1 MATIY
6 NGWVSR
12 HVNRRVSVPMAR
24 LLARTPATPN
34 QVSVGALV
42 VAVGSM
48 AAYIAGIGYLGGILA
63 QLSSIIDGADG
74 DLARLK
80 GMTSAFGGFFD
91 AVLDRYAD
99 AAVLLGLTYWAA
111 DGNSGG
117 VWVVGFAALAGTF
130 AVTYTRA
137 RIETVPGKPFDT
149 GLASAASR
157 DVRLM
162 IVMLGSIAGFGLATL
177 LALAVLTHSVVLL
190 RVWRAKAV
198 FAGL

>member
-12 HVNRRVSVPMAR
+12 HLNRRVSVPMAR

-34 QVSVGALV
+34 QVSVGALLI
-42 VAVGSM
+42 AIGSM
-48 AAYIAGIGYLGGILA
+48 AAYIAGVGYLGGILA
-63 QLSSIIDGADG
+63 QISSIVDGADG

-80 GMTSAFGGFFD
+80 GITSAFGGFFD
-91 AVLDRYAD
+91 SVLDRYAD
-99 AAVLLGLTYWAA
+99 SAVLLGLTYWAA
-111 DGNSGG
+111 EGSGVG
-117 VWVVGFAALAGTF
+117 VWSVGFAALAGTF

-137 RIETVPGKPFDT
+137 RIETVPGRPFDT

-162 IVMLGSIAGFGLATL
+162 IVMIGSIAGLGFPTL
-177 LALAVLTHSVVLL
+177 LVIAILTNSVVAL
-190 RVWRAKAV
+190 RIWRARAV
-198 FAGL
+198 FAGQ

>member
-12 HVNRRVSVPMAR
+12 HLNRRLSEPMAR
-24 LLARTPATPN
+24 ILARTPATPN
-34 QVSVGALV
+34 QVSVGALL

-63 QLSSIIDGADG
+63 QLSSIVDGADG

-80 GMTSAFGGFFD
+80 GTASAFGGFFD
-91 AVLDRYAD
+91 SILDRYAD
-99 AAVLLGLTYWAA
+99 AVVLLGLTYWAA
-111 DGNSGG
+111 DGRVVG
-117 VWVVGFAALAGTF
+117 VWSVGFAALAGTC
-130 AVTYTRA
+130 AVTSTRS
-137 RIETVPGKPFDT
+137 RVETVPGRPFDT

-162 IVMLGSIAGFGLATL
+162 VVMLGSIAGLGFATL
-177 LALAVLTHSVVLL
+177 LTIAVLTNSVVAL

-198 FAGL
+198 FAGR

>member
-12 HVNRRVSVPMAR
+12 HLNRRVSEPMAH

-34 QVSVGALV
+34 QVSVGAFL

-48 AAYIAGIGYLGGILA
+48 AAYIAGVGYLGGILA
-63 QLSSIIDGADG
+63 QISSIVDGADG

-99 AAVLLGLTYWAA
+99 AAVLFGLTYWAA
-111 DGNSGG
+111 DGNGLG
-117 VWVVGFAALAGTF
+117 VWFVGFAALAGTF
-130 AVTYTRA
+130 AITYTRA
-137 RIETVPGKPFDT
+137 RIETVPGRPFDT

-162 IVMLGSIAGFGLATL
+162 IVMIGSIAGLGFTTL
-177 LALAVLTHSVVLL
+177 LAISILTNSVVALRIWRARAVL
-190 RVWRAKAV
+190 
-198 FAGL
+198 AGL

>member
-12 HVNRRVSVPMAR
+12 HLNRRVSVPMAR

-34 QVSVGALV
+34 QVSVGALLI
-42 VAVGSM
+42 AIGSM
-48 AAYIAGIGYLGGILA
+48 AAYIAGVGYLGGILA
-63 QLSSIIDGADG
+63 QISSIVDGADG

-80 GMTSAFGGFFD
+80 GITSAFGGFFD
-91 AVLDRYAD
+91 SVLDRYAD
-99 AAVLLGLTYWAA
+99 SAVLLGLTYWAA
-111 DGNSGG
+111 EGSGVG
-117 VWVVGFAALAGTF
+117 VWSVGFAALAGTF

-137 RIETVPGKPFDT
+137 RIETVPGRPFDT

-162 IVMLGSIAGFGLATL
+162 IVMIGSIAGFGFVTL
-177 LALAVLTHSVVLL
+177 LAIAVLTNSVVAL

>member
-137 RIETVPGKPFDT
+137 RIETVPGNPFDT

>member
-12 HVNRRVSVPMAR
+12 HLNRRVSVPMAR

-34 QVSVGALV
+34 QVSVGAFL

-48 AAYIAGIGYLGGILA
+48 GAYIAGVGYLGGILA

-111 DGNSGG
+111 DGNSMGI
-117 VWVVGFAALAGTF
+117 WSVGFAALAGTF
-130 AVTYTRA
+130 AITYTRA
-137 RIETVPGKPFDT
+137 RIETAPGRPFDT
-149 GLASAASR
+149 GFASAASR

-162 IVMLGSIAGFGLATL
+162 IVMIGSIAGLGFPTL
-177 LALAVLTHSVVLL
+177 LVIAILTNSVVAL
-190 RVWRAKAV
+190 RIWRARTV
-198 FAGL
+198 LAGQ

>member
-12 HVNRRVSVPMAR
+12 HLNRRVSEPMAR

-34 QVSVGALV
+34 QVSVGALL
-42 VAVGSM
+42 VALGSM
-48 AAYIAGIGYLGGILA
+48 AAYIAGVGYLGGILA
-63 QLSSIIDGADG
+63 QVSSIVDGADG

-91 AVLDRYAD
+91 SVLDRYAD
-99 AAVLLGLTYWAA
+99 SAVLLGLTYWAA
-111 DGNSGG
+111 EGNSVG
-117 VWVVGFAALAGTF
+117 VWSVGFAALAGTF

-137 RIETVPGKPFDT
+137 RIETVPGRPFDR
-149 GLASAASR
+149 GLTSAASR
-157 DVRLM
+157 DIRLM
-162 IVMLGSIAGFGLATL
+162 MVMIGSIAGFGFATL
-177 LALAVLTHSVVLL
+177 LAIAVLTNSVVVL
-190 RVWRAKAV
+190 RIWRAKAV

>member
-1 MATIY
+1 
-6 NGWVSR
+6 
-12 HVNRRVSVPMAR
+12 MAR

-42 VAVGSM
+42 VALGSM
-48 AAYIAGIGYLGGILA
+48 AAYIAGVGYLGGILA
-63 QLSSIIDGADG
+63 QLSSIVDGADG

-91 AVLDRYAD
+91 AILDRYAD

-111 DGNSGG
+111 EGNSVG
-117 VWVVGFAALAGTF
+117 VWSVGFAALAGTF

-137 RIETVPGKPFDT
+137 RIETLPGRPFDS

-157 DVRLM
+157 DIRLM
-162 IVMLGSIAGFGLATL
+162 IVMIGSIAGLGYATL
-177 LALAVLTHSVVLL
+177 LVIAILTNSVVAL
-190 RVWRAKAV
+190 RIWRAKAA
-198 FAGL
+198 FAAL

>member
-12 HVNRRVSVPMAR
+12 HLNRRVSVPMAR
-24 LLARTPATPN
+24 LLAQTPATPN
-34 QVSVGALV
+34 QVSVGALLI
-42 VAVGSM
+42 AIGSM
-48 AAYIAGIGYLGGILA
+48 AAYIAGVGYLGGILA
-63 QLSSIIDGADG
+63 QVSSIVDGADG

-80 GMTSAFGGFFD
+80 GITSAFGGFFD
-91 AVLDRYAD
+91 SVLDRYAD
-99 AAVLLGLTYWAA
+99 SAVLLGLTYWAA
-111 DGNSGG
+111 DSNGVG
-117 VWVVGFAALAGTF
+117 VWSVGFAALAGTF

-137 RIETVPGKPFDT
+137 RIETVPGRPFDT
-149 GLASAASR
+149 GFASAASR

-162 IVMLGSIAGFGLATL
+162 IVMIWSIAGFGFVTL
-177 LALAVLTHSVVLL
+177 LAIAVLTNSVVAL